1 MKNFHTILL
10 CLLTFLPLASWA
22 QDALSPVRDPQPTVR
37 IAIIIDDI
45 GYSLKNGLRAARLPA
60 NLTLAV
66 LPHTPNGIALAKL
79 GHKSGKEIMLHT
91 PMANTRGLPLD
102 KGALT
107 DAMDQDTFLTTLRG
121 NLSSIPHISG
131 VNNHMGSQL
140 TQNPQAMHWL
150 MTELKQ
156 QGLFFIDSR
165 TSADSLALATAID
178 SQLPSGERD
187 VFLDHERN
195 SEQIA
200 RQFDYLIRLA
210 KREGQALAIGHPY
223 PETLA
228 LLEQRI
234 PLLEDENIK
243 LVPASSLLETYAP
256 PQQLV
261 QADSENMTSE

>member
-1 MKNFHTILL
+1 MKSLHTALL
-10 CLLTFLPLASWA
+10 CLFTCLPLTSSWA
-22 QDALSPVRDPQPTVR
+22 QDLSPTSDPQTTAR

-66 LPHTPNGIALAKL
+66 LPHTPNGVALAKL
-79 GHKSGKEIMLHT
+79 GFKSGKEIMLHT

-178 SQLPSGERD
+178 NRLPSGERD

-195 SEQIA
+195 SEQIT

-210 KREGQALAIGHPY
+210 KRQGQALAIGHPY

-228 LLEQRI
+228 LLEQRL
-234 PLLEDENIK
+234 PLLEDENIQ
-243 LVPASSLLETYAP
+243 LVPASSLLETYTP

-261 QADSENMTSE
+261 QTNLGNTTSE